1 MDPTKVLQILNE
13 LVKEYEK
20 TETYCI
26 LFYSSNHTRDFAL
39 LKSKVEL
46 YKQRINAALSDGYLH
61 DSKTRTDPTKE
72 IIQ

>member
-1 MDPTKVLQILNE
+1 MDPTKVLQVFNE

-39 LKSKVEL
+39 LKSKVES
-46 YKQRINAALSDGYLH
+46 YKQKINAALSNGHLH
-61 DSKTRTDPTKE
+61 IGQVRTDLTE
-72 IIQ
+72 ETVQ